1 MMGRLAG
8 NLRGDVDA
16 APPGAAP
23 TPFAAPAV
31 QTPADVSQ
39 TLARAGM
46 PQAFSLPPALEPLR
60 DAPGAGSAGAHGLE
74 PFGTGK
80 AGLGAGPALSSGR
93 LLDESSSVPQL
104 VGLPEPLAPQPE
116 AELLTTAIP
125 HAAPQSYPNP
135 SSVSSNT
142 RAGGTSACESGG
154 GAHSAFYGDRAAAA
168 REAQRLFLLAQ
179 QQYAQARTRR
189 ARLSAAEHEQG
200 AAAAARLQCAQ
211 TRHWRGSVSQGLVRG
226 DAGSSPEALACVCG
240 LRVRACKALRLP
252 SMLRVA
258 GACALLSQELSKP

>member
-8 NLRGDVDA
+8 NLRGDVDV

-31 QTPADVSQ
+31 QAPADVARS
-39 TLARAGM
+39 LAHAGM
-46 PQAFSLPPALEPLR
+46 PQAFSLPAALEPLR

-74 PFGTGK
+74 PFGTGD
-80 AGLGAGPALSSGR
+80 AGLGSGRALSSGR

-116 AELLTTAIP
+116 AELLTTANP
-125 HAAPQSYPNP
+125 HANPQSYPNP

-142 RAGGTSACESGG
+142 RAGGGGGSACESGG
-154 GAHSAFYGDRAAAA
+154 GAHSSFFGDRVAAA

-179 QQYAQARTRR
+179 QQYAQARTRACR
-189 ARLSAAEHEQG
+189 QQRQACSLRRSAVCEMKAVWARG
-200 AAAAARLQCAQ
+200 RWKD
-211 TRHWRGSVSQGLVRG
+211 TG
-226 DAGSSPEALACVCG
+226 GSSPEVITHVCLWYACEGMQTPAPV
-240 LRVRACKALRLP
+240 LHV
-252 SMLRVA
+252 
-258 GACALLSQELSKP
+258 